1 MNPFTITSSRLD
13 QLRQSL
19 KTEFIGL
26 EEIIDQFVDA
36 VTPWC
41 MMQDTQARPLVV
53 NLWGLTGVG
62 KTSLVRRF
70 LQLWNEEEQV
80 LWFNLGS
87 KGYFKEIFN
96 SMQDMRAMDGNPG
109 VIVFDEFQHAKTLGP
124 GGKELDEPLDRMI
137 WQLLDDGKFLYT
149 NNWGDRHD
157 LEELI
162 NGLERCLDAGV
173 IIENGK
179 VIAEEDYFINLFG
192 KYTQSKQDESIN
204 ALSERNVNTLFEFVK
219 SEFKY
224 KTELKRYFHQLNGP
238 ELLDFVRK
246 VERSFCSTKEI
257 NLSKSLILVIGNLD
271 EAYSMSREVSAD
283 QNPDTLHQE
292 SQKITFSTIKEALK
306 ERFRMEEISRL
317 GNVHLIYP
325 AFNSTFF
332 REFIIK
338 ELAEVALRFQPIFPG
353 RLTFSPAVLDML
365 FEEGVTA
372 SQGFRPLRSSIRLL
386 VESSLVT
393 LMQAAGFP
401 QVEALYVD
409 MQGDELVLLEEGQIL
424 AQKALY
430 LPVREAKR
438 RKMNPQSLAITSVHE
453 AGHALVYAVLQGKLP
468 KKVSITS
475 SDAYTSGFVEGER
488 FSDFAS
494 YDSILRDIA
503 IRLAGKKAENLVFG
517 ADSITTGSEHDAQ
530 VATRKLLDLAR
541 SGTLFFQDLALESKY
556 KGSGDLLFDPSLEN
570 EWVRV
575 QLEKAGELAMQ
586 LLETHTQAF
595 RALIQIL
602 GERLSLDAATLEEAM
617 TAAGIEVSA
626 LLQSYPAAV
635 DYQQTLEKFM
645 EQKTGKQQN

>member
-1 MNPFTITSSRLD
+1 
-13 QLRQSL
+13 
-19 KTEFIGL
+19 
-26 EEIIDQFVDA
+26 
-36 VTPWC
+36 
-41 MMQDTQARPLVV
+41 
-53 NLWGLTGVG
+53 
-62 KTSLVRRF
+62 
-70 LQLWNEEEQV
+70 
-80 LWFNLGS
+80 
-87 KGYFKEIFN
+87 
-96 SMQDMRAMDGNPG
+96 
-109 VIVFDEFQHAKTLGP
+109 
-124 GGKELDEPLDRMI
+124 
-137 WQLLDDGKFLYT
+137 
-149 NNWGDRHD
+149 
-157 LEELI
+157 
-162 NGLERCLDAGV
+162 
-173 IIENGK
+173 
-179 VIAEEDYFINLFG
+179 
-192 KYTQSKQDESIN
+192 
-204 ALSERNVNTLFEFVK
+204 
-219 SEFKY
+219 
-224 KTELKRYFHQLNGP
+224 
-238 ELLDFVRK
+238 
-246 VERSFCSTKEI
+246 
-257 NLSKSLILVIGNLD
+257 
-271 EAYSMSREVSAD
+271 MSREVSAD

-332 REFIIK
+332 REFISK
-338 ELAEVALRFQPIFPG
+338 ELAELALRFQPIFPG
-353 RLTFSPAVLDML
+353 QLTFSPSVQEML

-401 QVEALYVD
+401 QLEALYVD
-409 MQGDELVLLEEGQIL
+409 MLGDDLVLLWEDRIL
-424 AQKALY
+424 AQKTLY

-453 AGHALVYAVLQGKLP
+453 AGHALVYAILQGKLP

-541 SGTLFFQDLALESKY
+541 SGTLYFQDLALESKY
-556 KGSGDLLFDPSLEN
+556 KGSGELLFDPSLEN

-586 LLETHTQAF
+586 LLKTQSPAF
-595 RALIQIL
+595 RALIRIL
-602 GERLSLDAATLEEAM
+602 GERLSLDAAALEEAL
-617 TAAGIEVSA
+617 TAAGIDVAA

-635 DYQQTLEKFM
+635 DYQQELEKFM
-645 EQKTGKQQN
+645 EQKTVQQQD